1 MLGYRPLWGLNGQ
14 MHMPSKIE
22 KKQAAAK
29 LRKPPRD
36 FSYTQNRELSWLR
49 FDNRVLDEAFDETV
63 PLFERLKFVSIF
75 ESNLDE
81 FLMVRVGGLSDLAEL
96 KKQPVDNK
104 SNMTA
109 SEQVDAV
116 MAEMPGLLTRWES
129 IFKSIEGKL
138 DTLGVHRAHIDSL
151 TPEERTFV
159 TRYFQAYVSPV
170 ISPLVIDPR
179 HPFPNLRNGALY
191 LACGLDG
198 ATDEESLLGLIEIP
212 ASMNRVVEIPS
223 PTGTYSYILLEDVIL
238 ACLDS
243 CFGSYKPLDRALIRV
258 TRNADI
264 DPDGEGVEEEEDYRQ
279 HMKRILKKRL
289 RLQPVVLAVSGS
301 LEKATLKTIRKA
313 LELSRRSVFTC
324 DIPLNLGY
332 VFGIEG
338 KIPEHLRNEL
348 LFTPF
353 KPQPNPTIDMTRS
366 IREQVLQGD
375 KLLFYPYEAMNPF
388 LDLVHE
394 AAYDPECIS
403 LRITL
408 YRVAKQS
415 RLCESLIDA
424 AENGKEVTVLMELR
438 ARFDEQNNIE
448 WAERLE
454 EAGCTVIYGS
464 EGFKCHSKICQ
475 LTYREGMALTRLT
488 LLGTGNFNEKT
499 AKLYSDFMLMTAHPG
514 IGEDANLFFRNL
526 SLGNLRGDYRFLGV
540 APVGLKPL
548 IMRGLDREIQ
558 RALAGEPARVFF
570 KLNSLTDREV
580 IDKIAEAS
588 CAGVRVDMIIRG
600 ISCLKP
606 GIPGKTE
613 NVHVRSI
620 VGRFLEHARVYA
632 FGVDSD
638 MIYLSSADM
647 MTRNTEHRVEIAFPV
662 LDPTCRALVHEYM
675 GMQLRDNVK
684 ARSLTSDGTWVP
696 VERAEGEKPFNSQEA
711 LLERAYRN
719 AEAAAQQRA
728 QEKERVAEEA
738 IQAEVEHGAA
748 AKPEA
753 VAAPPVNEPEAAA
766 ETAVEKAPEPATATP
781 EPAAEAKPT
790 PAPKP
795 QPTTPEVQKVQAT
808 VIEPEP
814 APAPQPEPQVTK
826 PVSETST
833 RRDKPAGK
841 TKAIERHRPGRVRIG
856 LGLIGLGLKTLITGK
871 TK

>member
-366 IREQVLQGD
+366 IREQVLRHD

-606 GIPGKTE
+606 GVPGKTE

-753 VAAPPVNEPEAAA
+753 IAAPPVNEPEAAA
-766 ETAVEKAPEPATATP
+766 EPAVEKA
-781 EPAAEAKPT
+781 
-790 PAPKP
+790 
-795 QPTTPEVQKVQAT
+795 PEVQKVQAT
-808 VIEPEP
+808 VIEPKP
-814 APAPQPEPQVTK
+814 APAPQPGPQVTK
-826 PVSETST
+826 PAPETSA

-841 TKAIERHRPGRVRIG
+841 TKAIERHRPGRVRMG